1 MKTIEQKTK
10 EPETKCEDK
19 HCPIHGSLSV
29 RGRVL
34 EGAVF
39 SSKVPKSAT
48 IEFERIRIIPKYER
62 YEKRKTKLRVHNPS
76 CINAKEG
83 DLVVAAECRPI
94 SKTKKFVI
102 TKIIMKSNNKQ

>member
-1 MKTIEQKTK
+1 MKKTEIKTK
-10 EPETKCEDK
+10 ESETNCDDK
-19 HCPIHGSLSV
+19 HCPVHGSLSV

-34 EGAVF
+34 EGTVV

-62 YEKRKTKLRVHNPS
+62 YEKRKTKVRVHNPP

-83 DLVVAAECRPI
+83 DLVNAAECRPI

-102 TKIIMKSNNKQ
+102 ISIVKKSDND

>member
-1 MKTIEQKTK
+1 MKNTEPKTK
-10 EPETKCEDK
+10 ETETKCEDK
-19 HCPIHGSLSV
+19 HCPLHGSLSV

-34 EGAVF
+34 EGTVF

-48 IEFERIRIIPKYER
+48 IEFERTRIIPKYER
-62 YEKRKTKLRVHNPS
+62 YEKRKTKLRVHNPT

-83 DLVVAAECRPI
+83 DFVRAAECRPI

-102 TKIIMKSNNKQ
+102 TQILEKSNK